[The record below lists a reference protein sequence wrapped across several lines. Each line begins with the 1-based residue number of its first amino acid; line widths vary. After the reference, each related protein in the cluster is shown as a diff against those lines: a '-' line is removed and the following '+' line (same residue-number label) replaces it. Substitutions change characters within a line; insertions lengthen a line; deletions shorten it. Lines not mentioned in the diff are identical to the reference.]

1 MDLFYHVDL
10 VFFTVAYHSNVCIV
24 FARLLATEEKIFA
37 SPKQYDIVQSN

>member
-24 FARLLATEEKIFA
+24 FAWLLATVEKIFA
-37 SPKQYDIVQSN
+37 SPKQYDIVQSS